1 MHFLPHSTNTQTTQ
15 EKQAGTQ
22 PGRHRS
28 EPHSNTQGAGRYA
41 PSPSGDLH
49 FGNLRTA
56 LLSWLYARSTNR
68 QFFMRVEDIDQQRS
82 TPESAQRQLE
92 DLDQLGLE
100 WDGEVI
106 YQQDRYDIYEK
117 ALAKL
122 PHYECYCSRKDIQE
136 AASAPHAIPGQYPG
150 TCRDLSDEERAEK
163 RALLADASRV
173 PALRLRSE
181 VSTFT
186 VFDELA
192 GEYTGDVDDM
202 ILRRGGNANQ
212 IGPLGPDWAYN
223 LAVVVDDAEQ
233 GIDQVVRGDDLLSS
247 APRQAYLAQLLGY
260 DIPQYVHVPL
270 VLNDKGQRL
279 AKRDGAVTLREML
292 KTTEIASIIEQ
303 LAQSL
308 GYFGIHSADEL
319 LEAFDP
325 QDFAQ
330 RDAAHQP
337 FTWTANT

>member
-1 MHFLPHSTNTQTTQ
+1 MHFSPHSTNPETTQ
-15 EKQAGTQ
+15 DTKPSAQ
-22 PGRHRS
+22 PGRHHS

-56 LLSWLYARSTNR
+56 LLAWLYARSTNR

-106 YQQDRYDIYEK
+106 YQQDHYGIYEK

-150 TCRDLSDEERAEK
+150 TCRDLSDEERAKK
-163 RALLADASRV
+163 RALLGRASRV

-270 VLNDKGQRL
+270 VLNDKGKRL

-292 KTTEIASIIEQ
+292 KTTDIESVISQ

-308 GYFGIHSADEL
+308 GYFRIRSADEL
-319 LEAFDP
+319 LDVFDP
-325 QDFAQ
+325 HEFAQ